1 VSTQSLFLCNECG
14 EEFVV
19 SASTQTE
26 RRFTVTCPLCGYKG
40 LTRRVAE
47 PVATEAVGSSA

>member
-1 VSTQSLFLCNECG
+1 VSTQSFFLCNECG

-26 RRFTVTCPLCGYKG
+26 RRFTVTCPLCGYTG

-47 PVATEAVGSSA
+47 PVATDAVGSSA